1 MPAHPVPH
9 RFCQTLSTAAVD
21 GTVTVMARGRNPN
34 KRSTDTQEEAR
45 EVVQVTFLYIP
56 AAISSVCCKSCK
68 GNHPVAAGSRFIAD
82 AATAESLELTT
93 ENVEAVLDEVLLIA
107 WQDPERD
114 NTEPHC
120 LHSLL
125 SVNNVLLADTAL
137 PYFRRWQ
144 CRAFRNR
151 WPCSLSQTARS
162 VWLLSK
168 QHDNHDHGYSKK
180 THGKDTSM
188 CLSYMSSTHWI
199 LSILCRAYTLY
210 TPIALSSCWSY
221 CLLVNEHTIKNVI
234 LPMVTPFQQHK
245 ASHPVQ

>member
-9 RFCQTLSTAAVD
+9 RFCRKLSTAAVD
-21 GTVTVMARGRNPN
+21 GTVTVTARGRNPN

-45 EVVQVTFLYIP
+45 EVVQVTFLCIP

-68 GNHPVAAGSRFIAD
+68 ANHPVAAGSRFIVS

-93 ENVEAVLDEVLLIA
+93 ENVEAVLDEVLLID
-107 WQDPERD
+107 WQDPECD

-120 LHSLL
+120 LHR
-125 SVNNVLLADTAL
+125 VNNVLLADTAL

-151 WPCSLSQTARS
+151 WTCSLSQIARS

-180 THGKDTSM
+180 AHGKDTSM
-188 CLSYMSSTHWI
+188 CLSYTSDNCWI
-199 LSILCRAYTLY
+199 PSVSGRAYTLY
-210 TPIALSSCWSY
+210 TLIVLSSC
-221 CLLVNEHTIKNVI
+221 
-234 LPMVTPFQQHK
+234 
-245 ASHPVQ
+245 